1 MQPPRSTR
9 TVPLFPHTTLVRSP
23 GSSRAHACRRPAD
36 AGANQHHDPA
46 GQSTHRGGGNDPPP
60 CRSAEGHGYGTAI
73 ATTMDG
79 TQPCLSDSA
88 TRSEEHTSELQSLMR
103 LSYAVFCLKQKK
115 PHKPTIY

>member
-1 MQPPRSTR
+1 MDAFLHSGIDAAALDLGPDGAGRR
-9 TVPLFPHTTLVRSP
+9 P

-79 TQPCLSDSA
+79 TQPCLS
-88 TRSEEHTSELQSLMR
+88 RSEEHTSELQSLMR
-103 LSYAVFCLKQKK
+103 ISY
-115 PHKPTIY
+115 

>member
-1 MQPPRSTR
+1 MPAVDCRPSLDAFLHSGIDAAALDLGPDGAGRR
-9 TVPLFPHTTLVRSP
+9 P

-79 TQPCLSDSA
+79 TQ
-88 TRSEEHTSELQSLMR
+88 RSEEHTSELQSLMR
-103 LSYAVFCLKQKK
+103 ISYAVICFKNK
-115 PHKPTIY
+115 T